1 MCWRNWAKRDDKV
14 YFLWVLSW
22 NQFHRIDRTKRII
35 FSVPKSRFAYFL
47 YLDIVIALI
56 LFLQLNFIQNIEL
69 LIFIWNHS
77 LKSLVFYFE
86 VKAPVL
92 TTSMA
97 LSFHHLPYFMSN
109 LIAQHDLGRKREAKK
124 ESCTVLFS
132 ISHPLPHSLSYKLS
146 DFNHKCY
153 HIGMS
158 RHQDPKVCYASVGP
172 SNLGA
177 LVSIP
182 CELVFFVFFLCHTI
196 VI

>member
-14 YFLWVLSW
+14 YFLWVLFW
-22 NQFHRIDRTKRII
+22 NQFHRIDRTKWII

-109 LIAQHDLGRKREAKK
+109 LIAQHDLGRKRVAKK
-124 ESCTVLFS
+124 KSCTVLFLDACS
-132 ISHPLPHSLSYKLS
+132 ISKSHPLPHSLSY
-146 DFNHKCY
+146 
-153 HIGMS
+153 
-158 RHQDPKVCYASVGP
+158 
-172 SNLGA
+172 
-177 LVSIP
+177 
-182 CELVFFVFFLCHTI
+182 
-196 VI
+196 

>member
-1 MCWRNWAKRDDKV
+1 VWIHLLTFSMCLGNCAKRDDKV
-14 YFLWVLSW
+14 YFLWVWLQ
-22 NQFHRIDRTKRII
+22 NQCHRIDRTKWII

-109 LIAQHDLGRKREAKK
+109 LIAQHDLGRKRVAKK
-124 ESCTVLFS
+124 ESCTVLFLDACSIS
-132 ISHPLPHSLSYKLS
+132 ISHPLPHSLSYSLTNYLTSITNVTISGCLVIRILK
-146 DFNHKCY
+146 
-153 HIGMS
+153 
-158 RHQDPKVCYASVGP
+158 YATH
-172 SNLGA
+172 L
-177 LVSIP
+177 
-182 CELVFFVFFLCHTI
+182 
-196 VI
+196 